1 VIAARTPAATIQAAR
16 QALQRAISC
25 VTSVVV
31 STQADT
37 AETKLNCTGRLPRL
51 SGGEAISL
59 NIRHT
64 FVLVHDASREAR
76 YRWLARTTGY
86 LYALEAADGRE
97 ILAYHWHPGGRSPVT
112 TPHLHL
118 GAAAGTLRRELEK
131 AHLATGFVTPVALL
145 TLLIEQFAVRP
156 RRGDWA
162 AVLDRAHRA
171 LDITTEE
178 QR

>member
-1 VIAARTPAATIQAAR
+1 VITGRTPAATIQAAR

-31 STQADT
+31 TTQADT
-37 AETKLNCTGRLPRL
+37 VETKLNLITRL
-51 SGGEAISL
+51 SRSSGDEAVTL

-64 FVLVHDASREAR
+64 FALAHDVSREAR
-76 YRWLARTTGY
+76 SRWLARTTGY

-97 ILAYHWHPGGRSPVT
+97 ILSYHWHPGGRSPVT

-118 GAAAGTLRRELEK
+118 GAAAGSLRRELEK
-131 AHLATGFVTPVALL
+131 AHLATGFVTPVALV

-162 AVLDRAHRA
+162 AVLDRAHHA
-171 LDITTEE
+171 PDITTEE